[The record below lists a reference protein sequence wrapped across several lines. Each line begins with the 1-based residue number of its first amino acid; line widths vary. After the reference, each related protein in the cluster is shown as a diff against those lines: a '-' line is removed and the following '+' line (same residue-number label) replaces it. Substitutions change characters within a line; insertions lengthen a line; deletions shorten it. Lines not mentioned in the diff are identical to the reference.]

1 MRLIWIP
8 MCINGGAFVLVYRH
22 VATIVICDI
31 RDNERESSADCRR
44 RHDIKIWP
52 TSQTTDPDAN
62 TVSHADGIAVGKA
75 GLPVAGVS
83 PASIEVS

>member
-1 MRLIWIP
+1 MRLIWILI
-8 MCINGGAFVLVYRH
+8 CINGGAFVLVYRH
-22 VATIVICDI
+22 VATIVIWDI
-31 RDNERESSADCRR
+31 RENERESSADCRR
-44 RHDIKIWP
+44 RHGIKIWP
-52 TSQTTDPDAN
+52 TSFDPDAN

>member
-8 MCINGGAFVLVYRH
+8 ICMNGGAFVLVYRH

-62 TVSHADGIAVGKA
+62 TVCHAERIAVGKA
-75 GLPVAGVS
+75 GNQVAVVT